1 VPSRINTA
9 GAEGKEKMPI
19 APFKL
24 DDSEH
29 FAQKMLRLR
38 QEAQANAREHTAAF
52 VNALEHLEALAA
64 AIADGG
70 EAYSVGVRE
79 TARALAPDLEGAR
92 LNVASIMGRAA

>member
-1 VPSRINTA
+1 LRRSNSTTANTSLRKCCVCA
-9 GAEGKEKMPI
+9 R
-19 APFKL
+19 KL
-24 DDSEH
+24 
-29 FAQKMLRLR
+29 RPT
-38 QEAQANAREHTAAF
+38 REHTAAF